1 VNLHNETIQHAA
13 VVKHTRNVYVCRVTP
28 QSEPTDFNQRVA
40 ANIRRFR
47 KAAGMSQAELAHE
60 LTARGFSWVQQTVVR
75 VENGSQPLKLEEAAT
90 VGKVLGVDVSV
101 LSGSAEDEEIAAAIA
116 DLRAAIEGGVH
127 SRRRIAELE
136 DEARYFEE
144 MKREAERRLAQAGAW
159 RNEDGSWHWR
169 EEDGSEGEFRG
180 MGIGPRRPIEAD
192 RRRLKEILNESY
204 EEMRRDQAERWDEI
218 RRGQAKG
225 GSDG

>member
-1 VNLHNETIQHAA
+1 
-13 VVKHTRNVYVCRVTP
+13 
-28 QSEPTDFNQRVA
+28 
-40 ANIRRFR
+40 
-47 KAAGMSQAELAHE
+47 MSQAELARE

-101 LSGSAEDEEIAAAIA
+101 LSGSAENEEIAAAIA

-144 MKREAERRLAQAGAW
+144 MKREAERRLAKAGAW

-180 MGIGPRRPIEAD
+180 MGIGPRRPTEAD
-192 RRRLKEILNESY
+192 RRRLEEILNQSY

>member
-1 VNLHNETIQHAA
+1 MNLHNKLRHAVV

-75 VENGSQPLKLEEAAT
+75 VENGSQPLKLEEAAA
-90 VGKVLGVDVSV
+90 VGKVLGVDLSV
-101 LSGSAEDEEIAAAIA
+101 LSQSAENEEIAAAIA

-127 SRRRIAELE
+127 ARRRIAELE

-180 MGIGPRRPIEAD
+180 MGIGPRRLTEAD
-192 RRRLKEILNESY
+192 RRRAEELWNESF
-204 EEMRRDQAERWDEI
+204 EEMRRDQAERLEEM
-218 RRGQAKG
+218 RRAGAG
-225 GSDG
+225 GDTNG

>member
-1 VNLHNETIQHAA
+1 MNLHNESRHAHA
-13 VVKHTRNVYVCRVTP
+13 VVKHKRIVYVDRVNP
-28 QSEPTDFNQRVA
+28 QPEPTDFNQRVA

-47 KAAGMSQAELAHE
+47 KAAGMSQAQLAHE
-60 LTARGFSWVQQTVVR
+60 LTALGYSWVQQTVVR
-75 VENGSQPLKLEEAAT
+75 VENGSQPLKLEEAAA

-101 LSGSAEDEEIAAAIA
+101 LSQSAENEEIAAAIA
-116 DLRAAIEGGVH
+116 DLRAAIEGTTH

-144 MKREAERRLAQAGAW
+144 MKREAENRLAQAGAW

-180 MGIGPRRPIEAD
+180 MGIGPRRSTEAD
-192 RRRLKEILNESY
+192 RRRFQKLLNENY

-218 RRGQAKG
+218 RRGQAKRG
-225 GSDG
+225 TDG